1 MPFYRT
7 SMGMVHMRGTKL
19 PAPCGARVL
28 INGREQPCLA
38 ISAFLCDG
46 PPPQQRQGVRSGS
59 STCDRALCAVHARET
74 GPNRHL
80 CPECHLALRAA
91 DPQRGLFTSLV

>member
-1 MPFYRT
+1 MPYYRT

-28 INGREQPCLA
+28 IAGKEEPCMVA
-38 ISAFLCDG
+38 SDYLCDG
-46 PPPQQRQGVRSGS
+46 PSTSGRRR
-59 STCDRALCAVHARET
+59 TCNAPLCEAHAREI
-74 GPNRHL
+74 GRNRHL
-80 CPECHLALRAA
+80 CPACHLKHRDA